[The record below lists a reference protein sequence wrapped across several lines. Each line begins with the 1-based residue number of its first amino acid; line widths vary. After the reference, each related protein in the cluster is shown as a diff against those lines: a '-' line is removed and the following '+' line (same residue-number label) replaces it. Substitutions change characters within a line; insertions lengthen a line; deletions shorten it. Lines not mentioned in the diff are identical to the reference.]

1 MGESWFQREFM
12 APRRLAFNVI
22 FYGLHFFFFGYGWH
36 SQATNVKLSALN
48 GLQYSVWISR
58 GAGLVLA
65 FDGGLILIPMLRNVI
80 KVVRPKVTWLF
91 PADENIWFHRQVAY
105 SMAFWAMVH
114 TTAHY
119 VNFINVERTQV
130 RKQTALQIHYEQP
143 GGITGHF
150 MLLIMLLMY
159 TTASQKV
166 RTQCFEAFWYTHHLA
181 FFFMLGLYTHATGCF
196 VRDSVDPNY
205 IPTFPF
211 YSTEH
216 CLGYLSW
223 RFTIWPGLIYFGE
236 RAYREYRARRS
247 TRLSKVLVHP
257 SGAME
262 LRIIKP
268 SFKYT
273 AGQWLFIQVPEIS
286 KFQWHPFTITS
297 APKDPYVSVHIRQV
311 GDFTRALGD
320 RLGAGPSV
328 VAAMTSAAMK
338 GSEKNEKTGS
348 TRGDFVELDS
358 NSGISLPQVRIDG
371 PFGAPAEDVFDVEV
385 AILVGAGIGVTP
397 FASILKDI
405 WYRQRQGNCGTL
417 RRVEF
422 FWICRDAPSFGW
434 FQSLLSEIE
443 AAQADPNF
451 LRINVYLTQKI
462 NEDML
467 WNIAVN
473 DAGAEYD
480 PLTLLRTRTMFGRP
494 DWMTI
499 YGQMRQAIES
509 GQYIPGSTSQL
520 KTKVGTYFCG
530 AGAIAK
536 ALKEACLHHTCST
549 VEFTFAKVRTCPCF
563 PAFKCWLSN
572 ADFRSQEHF

>member
-1 MGESWFQREFM
+1 MPPANAHPNWFQREFLTGK
-12 APRRLAFNVI
+12 RLAFNVV

-36 SQATNVKLSALN
+36 SQAVNVKLAGLN
-48 GLQYSVWISR
+48 SLKYSVWISR

-65 FDGGLILIPMLRNVI
+65 FDGGLILIPMLRNI
-80 KVVRPKVTWLF
+80 IRVVRPKLTWLF

-119 VNFINVERTQV
+119 VNFINVERTQI
-130 RKQTALQIHYEQP
+130 RKQIALQIHYTQP

-159 TTASQKV
+159 STAHQKI
-166 RTQCFEAFWYTHHLA
+166 RNQCFEAFWYTHHLA

-196 VRDSVDPNY
+196 VRDSVDPDL

-223 RFTIWPGLIYFGE
+223 RYTIWPGIIYFGE
-236 RAYREYRARRS
+236 RAYREYRARRA

-262 LRIIKP
+262 LRIVKP

-273 AGQWLFIQVPEIS
+273 AGQWLFVQVPEIS
-286 KFQWHPFTITS
+286 RFQWHPFTITS
-297 APKDPYVSVHIRQV
+297 APEDPYVSVHIRQV
-311 GDFTRALGD
+311 GDFTRGLGE
-320 RLGAGPSV
+320 RLGVGPAV
-328 VAAMTSAAMK
+328 VAAMTKAAMK
-338 GSEKNEKTGS
+338 GSEKDEKSLMG

-358 NSGISLPQVRIDG
+358 STSSKPLPVVRIDG
-371 PFGAPAEDVFDVEV
+371 PYGAPAEDVFNVEV
-385 AILVGAGIGVTP
+385 AVLIGAGIGVTP
-397 FASILKDI
+397 FASILKHI
-405 WYRQRQGNCGTL
+405 WYRQKKGALGTL

-422 FWICRDAPSFGW
+422 FWVCRDTPSFGW
-434 FQSLLSEIE
+434 FSSLLQEVE

-451 LRINVYLTQKI
+451 LRINIYLTQKMDEDQLI
-462 NEDML
+462 NYV
-467 WNIAVN
+467 VN
-473 DAGAEYD
+473 EAGAEYD
-480 PLTLLRTRTMFGRP
+480 PFTLLRSRTMFGRP

-509 GQYIPGSTSQL
+509 GQYIPGSKSQL

-530 AGAIAK
+530 PAVLAK
-536 ALKEACLHHTCST
+536 AIHQATLHHTGST
-549 VEFTFAKVRTCPCF
+549 VDFSFAK
-563 PAFKCWLSN
+563 
-572 ADFRSQEHF
+572 EHF

>member
-1 MGESWFQREFM
+1 MVQSWFRSEFLT
-12 APRRLAFNVI
+12 PRRLAFNVI
-22 FYGLHFFFFGYGWH
+22 FYGLHIMFFAYGWH
-36 SQATNVKLSALN
+36 SQETNKKLSALN
-48 GLQYSVWISR
+48 GLKFSVWTSR

-65 FDGGLILIPMLRNVI
+65 FDGGLILLPMLRNIIRVI
-80 KVVRPKVTWLF
+80 RPKLAWLA
-91 PADENIWFHRQVAY
+91 PLDENIWFHRQVAY

-130 RKQTALQIHYEQP
+130 RKETALDIHYTQA

-159 TTASQKV
+159 TTAHHKIRNQA
-166 RTQCFEAFWYTHHLA
+166 FEVFWYTHHLA
-181 FFFMLGLYTHATGCF
+181 FFFMIGLYSHATGCF
-196 VRDSVDPNY
+196 VRDSVNPDY
-205 IPTFPF
+205 ITSFPF

-216 CLGYLSW
+216 CLGYESW
-223 RFTIWPGLIYFGE
+223 RFIIWPGILYFGE
-236 RAYREYRARRS
+236 RMFREYRARRA

-262 LRIIKP
+262 LRIVKP

-273 AGQWLFIQVPEIS
+273 PGQWLFIQVPEIS
-286 KFQWHPFTITS
+286 KWQWHPFTITS
-297 APKDPYVSVHIRQV
+297 APEDPYVSVHIRQV
-311 GDFTRALGD
+311 GDWTRGLGD
-320 RLGAGPSV
+320 RLGVGPSV
-328 VAAMTSAAMK
+328 VAAMTQDAMR
-338 GSEKNEKTGS
+338 GAEKDEKSTG
-348 TRGDFVELDS
+348 TRGDFVELDAG
-358 NSGISLPQVRIDG
+358 SGAYSTLPAVRIDG

-385 AILVGAGIGVTP
+385 AVLVGAGIGVTP
-397 FASILKDI
+397 FASILKHI
-405 WYRQRQGNCGTL
+405 WYRQRKGNLGTL

-422 FWICRDAPSFGW
+422 FWVCRDAPSFGW
-434 FQSLLSEIE
+434 FQSLLSEVE

-462 NEDML
+462 GEDML

-480 PLTLLRTRTMFGRP
+480 PLTLLRSRTMFGRP

-499 YGQMRQAIES
+499 YGQMRQALET
-509 GQYIPGSTSQL
+509 GQYLPGSTSQL

-530 AGAIAK
+530 PGPIAK
-536 ALKEACLHHTCST
+536 ALKEACVHHSNSN
-549 VEFTFAKVRTCPCF
+549 VEFTFAK
-563 PAFKCWLSN
+563 
-572 ADFRSQEHF
+572 EHF

>member
-1 MGESWFQREFM
+1 MGENWFQREFLT
-12 APRRLAFNVI
+12 PRRLAFNVI

-36 SQATNVKLSALN
+36 SQAINTKLAALN
-48 GLQYSVWISR
+48 GLKYSVWTSR

-130 RKQTALQIHYEQP
+130 RKQIALQIHYTQP

-159 TTASQKV
+159 STASQKI

-196 VRDSVDPNY
+196 VRDSVDPDY

-223 RFTIWPGLIYFGE
+223 RYTIWPGMMYFGE

-262 LRIIKP
+262 LRIVKP

-286 KFQWHPFTITS
+286 RFQWHPFTITS
-297 APKDPYVSVHIRQV
+297 APKDPYVSIHIRQV

-320 RLGAGPSV
+320 RLGVGPSV

-338 GSEKNEKTGS
+338 GSEKKENES
-348 TRGDFVELDS
+348 TRGDFVELDA
-358 NSGISLPQVRIDG
+358 NGGLTLPTVRIDG

-536 ALKEACLHHTCST
+536 ALKEACVHHTCST
-549 VEFTFAKVRTCPCF
+549 VEFTFAK
-563 PAFKCWLSN
+563 
-572 ADFRSQEHF
+572 EHF